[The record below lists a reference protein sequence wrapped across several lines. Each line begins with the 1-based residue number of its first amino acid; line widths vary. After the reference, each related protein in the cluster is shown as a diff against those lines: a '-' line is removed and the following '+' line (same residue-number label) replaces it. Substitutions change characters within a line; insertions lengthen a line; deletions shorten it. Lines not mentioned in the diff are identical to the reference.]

1 MQRFAFAARTTGAT
15 SAGRVVAVA
24 GIRVLAGRLVAAAQL
39 LRRLLLLVA
48 RLRLRLLPKV
58 GEILLSTA
66 AHPRRRIVGRGIVV
80 VAVVVLRRWLL
91 LVMVGCQ
98 MVVVEVLLVLI
109 VLTQLVQ
116 HRHRLVRVEG
126 GGG

>member
-1 MQRFAFAARTTGAT
+1 MRRDPLQRFAFAARTTGAT

-24 GIRVLAGRLVAAAQL
+24 GIRVLAGRLIAAAQL
-39 LRRLLLLVA
+39 LRRLL
-48 RLRLRLLPKV
+48 PEV

>member
-39 LRRLLLLVA
+39 LRRLL
-48 RLRLRLLPKV
+48 PEV